1 MIKAII
7 FDFGNVLYNFTNE
20 IFLEKVG
27 KLNGKTRDENYKLI
41 YQDSGLPKKFET
53 NLITE
58 NEFYKEISKLCE
70 LNISLEELKEIYT
83 RDKFT
88 PVLSMN
94 EIVKSLKNKYKIALL
109 SNTSEW
115 DYKCDIENTPE
126 IQLMD
131 TITLSYQVGA
141 MKPKIEIYY
150 DALKKLGLL
159 PEECVYTDDIIDYVK
174 AAEEIGMKGVHF
186 KNSSDFLLELNKLLV

>member
-1 MIKAII
+1 
-7 FDFGNVLYNFTNE
+7 
-20 IFLEKVG
+20 
-27 KLNGKTRDENYKLI
+27 
-41 YQDSGLPKKFET
+41 LPKKFET

-58 NEFYKEISKLCE
+58 DEFYKEISKLCE

-88 PVLSMN
+88 PVLGMN

-150 DALKKLGLL
+150 DALKKLGML

-186 KNSSDFLLELNKLLV
+186 KNPSDFLLELNKLLV